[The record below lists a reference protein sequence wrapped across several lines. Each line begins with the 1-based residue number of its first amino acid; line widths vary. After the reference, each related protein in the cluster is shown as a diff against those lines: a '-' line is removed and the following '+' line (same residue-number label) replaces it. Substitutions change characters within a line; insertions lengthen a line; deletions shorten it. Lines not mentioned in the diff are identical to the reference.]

1 MNLNE
6 RIKAASNAGVRL
18 KKVSELS
25 GVSYFRIA
33 SIATP
38 ESYRGATVLT
48 EEEQERVTQALDKI
62 KNSF

>member
-6 RIKAASNAGVRL
+6 RIKAASDAGVRL
-18 KKVSELS
+18 KKVSDLS

-33 SIATP
+33 SIAAP
-38 ESYRGATVLT
+38 DSYRGATVLT
-48 EEEQERVTQALDKI
+48 EDEQELVTRALDKI

>member
-6 RIKAASNAGVRL
+6 RIKAASDAGVKL

-25 GVSYFRIA
+25 GVSYFRIV
-33 SIATP
+33 SIAAP
-38 ESYRGATVLT
+38 DSYRGATALS
-48 EEEQERVTQALDKI
+48 EAEQEQVTQALDKI

>member
-1 MNLNE
+1 MSLSE

-33 SIATP
+33 SIVAP